1 MTLCPEKT
9 QMSLG
14 IHPVWSESSLC
25 AQWVAKDPSF
35 LHVDSK
41 DFDQIG
47 RMPQLI
53 SVFAVRTCH
62 FVGFVMRRLIHVSH
76 TFYTQFTLISDDDGG
91 PPLSNRDVKNLVIL
105 TELPFVVAFEER
117 VKVSND
123 DLVGLIKSAFNIMY
137 AGPSKCLWTIWIAC
151 NYLTQLGE
159 IYTYCTLMLPKWI
172 CKEISL
178 NI

>member
-1 MTLCPEKT
+1 MD
-9 QMSLG
+9 
-14 IHPVWSESSLC
+14 SE
-25 AQWVAKDPSF
+25 
-35 LHVDSK
+35 DS
-41 DFDQIG
+41 DQTG

-62 FVGFVMRRLIHVSH
+62 FVGFVIHVSH

-137 AGPSKCLWTIWIAC
+137 AGPSKCLWTI
-151 NYLTQLGE
+151 
-159 IYTYCTLMLPKWI
+159 
-172 CKEISL
+172 
-178 NI
+178 